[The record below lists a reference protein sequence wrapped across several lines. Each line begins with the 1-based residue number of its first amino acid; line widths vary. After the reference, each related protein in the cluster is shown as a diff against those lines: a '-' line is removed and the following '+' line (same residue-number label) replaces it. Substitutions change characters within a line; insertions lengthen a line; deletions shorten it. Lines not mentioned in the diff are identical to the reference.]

1 MPACTHLSNE
11 IHSNQEIWGMS
22 LPGMPH
28 KSAIKKAH
36 KMGLRYLTTIIYTND
51 QLMFY
56 MQ

>member
-1 MPACTHLSNE
+1 
-11 IHSNQEIWGMS
+11 MS